1 MGNVKL
7 NEKPTAED
15 FAYAYAEDSTGA
27 TVRVPKEKIHTLETD
42 DTLTQSGIPAD
53 AKAVG
58 NKFGKLSEEKV
69 DKNWGASN
77 VGKIFVVG
85 TDGNITL
92 IDMPEGGASGDVTG
106 VIDENNNILLNGNIP
121 EGTYTLKYLN
131 EDGTYTEV
139 GSLVVGAIV
148 TYTITQNLTNVTSD
162 NSTAEVIEGQS
173 LTVNLTANSGY
184 NMKSIIV
191 TMGGTDITST
201 AVSGGTISIAS
212 VTGNVVIT
220 AVATEP
226 NYTNL
231 FDPSTAQINKRVSN
245 SNELEDGV
253 GHVTTEFIDIS
264 GKVPFTNNTKIYVKG
279 GNFNATT
286 DGATQARIITFK
298 QKPSSQY
305 TGAYSVLRGDSCPQ
319 TDEGNGVISVSG
331 VASSFNSDIKYMVI
345 TLKVSDSTITEADI
359 QNIVVT
365 IDEPIV

>member
-1 MGNVKL
+1 M
-7 NEKPTAED
+7 
-15 FAYAYAEDSTGA
+15 
-27 TVRVPKEKIHTLETD
+27 
-42 DTLTQSGIPAD
+42 
-53 AKAVG
+53 
-58 NKFGKLSEEKV
+58 
-69 DKNWGASN
+69 
-77 VGKIFVVG
+77 G

>member
-1 MGNVKL
+1 MIKVKTNPMKYKDSNGNMIDVGGVIGKEVTDLTLTKSNVPADSKTVGDKL
-7 NEKPTAED
+7 N
-15 FAYAYAEDSTGA
+15 
-27 TVRVPKEKIHTLETD
+27 
-42 DTLTQSGIPAD
+42 
-53 AKAVG
+53 
-58 NKFGKLSEEKV
+58 KLSQEKV
-69 DKNWGASN
+69 DKSN
-77 VGKIFVVG
+77 VTLDKHTDGLIYIFVDGKPVG
-85 TDGNITL
+85 NGVEVTG
-92 IDMPEGGASGDVTG
+92 EVVEGDVIGTL
-106 VIDENNNILLNGNIP
+106 DENNNIILSGDIP
-121 EGTYTLKYLN
+121 DGTYTLKYLN

-245 SNELEDGV
+245 SNELKDGV

-305 TGAYSVLRGDSCPQ
+305 TGAYSVLQGNSCPQ